1 MLPFP
6 NPSVDRGA
14 LRSVALISALATL
27 FFSGCAS
34 PGPPRP
40 PSLKLPQLVTD
51 LTAERS
57 GDQVLLHWTTPA
69 KTTDSLAIETAI
81 TAKICR
87 STLPGRPPA
96 PTAATVPCSPT
107 LRVPVKPGAS
117 TAIDSLPAAL
127 TSDPVALITYRVEIE
142 NASGHSAGPSNPA
155 FAASGSAPPILQ
167 NLRAT
172 AVPEGAMLEWAPA
185 SSTGPS
191 STFVELARVNPSLA
205 ATRQTNAKPRSS
217 QPLQLGGQQAA
228 EVRLRAKAPS
238 EAGAEPA
245 GTVDR
250 TARFGE
256 TYRYSA
262 QRVRTVQIGKHALE
276 LRSTA
281 TAPVSLTLRDTFPPA
296 PPTGLAAIPGT
307 SATQTSMDLS
317 WEPGSEPDLAGYLVY
332 RKAASDATPTRL
344 SPTPLAGPAF
354 RDLTAIPGTR
364 YSYTVTAVDTS
375 GNESAPGAPAE
386 ETLPKP

>member
-1 MLPFP
+1 M
-6 NPSVDRGA
+6 V
-14 LRSVALISALATL
+14 LRSVALISALATG

-87 STLPGRPPA
+87 TTGPARSPG
-96 PTAATVPCSPT
+96 PTAVPCTPT

-117 TAIDSLPAAL
+117 TTTDPLPTAL

-155 FAASGSAPPILQ
+155 FAASGSAPPVLQ

-172 AVPEGAMLEWAPA
+172 AVPEGAMLEWTPA
-185 SSTGPS
+185 ISTGPS
-191 STFVELARVNPSLA
+191 STFVELDRIDPTLA
-205 ATRQTNAKPRSS
+205 TAQQSKAKPRAS

-238 EAGAEPA
+238 ETGTEPG

-262 QRVRTVQIGKHALE
+262 QRVRTVQLGKHALE
-276 LRSTA
+276 LRSVA

-332 RKAASDATPTRL
+332 RRAGSDATTTRL
-344 SPTPLAGPAF
+344 TPAPLAGPAF
-354 RDLTAIPGTR
+354 RDLTATPGTR

-375 GNESAPGAPAE
+375 GNESAPGTAAA